1 MEYKSPFKIGTI
13 AHQEFETYVCCFGG
27 LAKTEMIKKYKV
39 FKEESENYLRHGWK
53 TMADFD
59 FKCKCIENIFKQKFN
74 KEINLII

>member
-1 MEYKSPFKIGTI
+1 MRYKNPFKAGTT
-13 AHQEFETYVCCFGG
+13 AHQDFSTYALWYGNQSEI
-27 LAKTEMIKKYKV
+27 KMIEKYKD
-39 FKEESENYLRHGWK
+39 FKQESENYMRNGWK